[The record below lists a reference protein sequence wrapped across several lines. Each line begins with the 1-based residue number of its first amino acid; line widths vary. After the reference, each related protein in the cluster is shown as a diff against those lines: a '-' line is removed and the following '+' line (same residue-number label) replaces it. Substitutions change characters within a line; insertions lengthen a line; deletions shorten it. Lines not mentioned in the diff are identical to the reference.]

1 MWLDG
6 QWQQKKCGKRD
17 VEDTD
22 GHKDKDTI
30 LQIVWIIGFNNESE
44 RVRISLLILIL
55 MLSLVYIHVAIKK

>member
-6 QWQQKKCGKRD
+6 QWQQKKCGERD

-22 GHKDKDTI
+22 GHSDKDTI

-55 MLSLVYIHVAIKK
+55 MLSLVYKHVAIKK